1 MEKIRPLDPPA
12 GLSRLFFRLPIY
24 LYRLHLGWLLGG
36 RFLLVNHIGRKSG
49 QLRQV
54 VIEVVEHDP
63 AADTY
68 TVAAGFGRKSD
79 WYLNLLKTP
88 DVTIQVGRRTLAV
101 TAVPL
106 TPDVGGETMV
116 RYARRHETAA
126 RNLARFMGYQV
137 DGTEADY
144 RALGRELPFM
154 QFRPR
159 RS

>member
-159 RS
+159 RA

>member
-36 RFLLVNHIGRKSG
+36 HFLLVNHIGRKSG

>member
-24 LYRLHLGWLLGG
+24 LYWLHLGWLLGG